1 MNLLSAA
8 VAEIDL
14 AALRCNLQWIRS
26 RIAPN
31 TKILAVVKANAYGH
45 GAIPISQ
52 SLEEMGVDHFGVALV
67 EEGVTL
73 RQAGVRLPILVMGGI
88 FEDQVPEILQYRL
101 TPVIYRISLARVLS
115 EHAQNRG
122 ISWPVH
128 IKVDTG
134 MGRLGL
140 RPEEVEGFVM
150 GLRLLKG
157 LEIEGILTHFADAD
171 ISDKRFAQEQ
181 MAIFLRIC
189 DALDKNGSH
198 ARIRHVANSAA
209 VVDLPETHLDMVRT
223 GLMLYGYH
231 PNRTDLPLQKI
242 LSWKTRVVHLKK
254 VPTGTTI
261 SYGRTFVTRRE
272 SLIATLPVGYAD
284 GFDRTLTNRGVV
296 LIRGMRVPVVG
307 RVCMDMTMLDVTE
320 VPGVA
325 VGDTVTLLGRDGSE
339 EITAHDLA
347 NQAGTICY
355 EILSRI
361 GPRVQRTYQ

>member
-1 MNLLSAA
+1 
-8 VAEIDL
+8 
-14 AALRCNLQWIRS
+14 
-26 RIAPN
+26 
-31 TKILAVVKANAYGH
+31 
-45 GAIPISQ
+45 
-52 SLEEMGVDHFGVALV
+52 
-67 EEGVTL
+67 
-73 RQAGVRLPILVMGGI
+73 
-88 FEDQVPEILQYRL
+88 
-101 TPVIYRISLARVLS
+101 VIYRISLARVLS

-140 RPEEVEGFVM
+140 RPEEVEGFFM

-189 DALDKNGSH
+189 DALDKNGGH
-198 ARIRHVANSAA
+198 VPIRHVANSAA
-209 VVDLPETHLDMVRT
+209 VVDLPETHLDMVRS

-231 PNRTDLPLQKI
+231 PSRTDLPLQKI

-296 LIRGMRVPVVG
+296 LIRGMRAPVVG